1 MNFRDKREIP
11 PKYIYLFLAV
21 ICFILLFLSVIFEDR
36 FSPLK
41 AITSTVIT
49 PMQSGVNKVGSTIF
63 DSVLD
68 NREKEALIEE
78 NEKLN
83 EKLEEYAAQIKIY
96 EQENYEL
103 KRLQDLLAL
112 KEQYVQYNTIGARV
126 IATDSTNWFYTFVID
141 KGEKDG
147 VQVGCNILAGNGLA
161 GIVTEVGS
169 DYAKVRAIIDD
180 NSNVSAS
187 ISGTDTLCTVTGDL
201 SHIKDGYINVGYI
214 NKADVIEEGAE
225 LVTSHV
231 SDKFLPGLLIGYI
244 AEVEMDANNLTKSA
258 KCLPVVDF
266 TNLRE
271 VLVILDMKA
280 DLQTDSTN
288 KNIYDNI
295 TGANDN
301 ESNDNQSSSNS
312 TTSENTSSE
321 ENTSENVTSES
332 SSSENVTSEA
342 PDNGN
347 TNSEQDTNEDGATS
361 NNGDDNT
368 GGTTDD
374 ATQTNQEANN
384 NTGNDTA
391 GENNEEPGE
400 TGE

>member
-68 NREKEALIEE
+68 NREKEDLIEE

-321 ENTSENVTSES
+321 ENTSENVTSE
-332 SSSENVTSEA
+332 A

>member
-301 ESNDNQSSSNS
+301 ECNDNQSSSNS